1 MYIIGSRALA
11 AHNKIKVESARLA
24 RADFDVFM
32 STDEYD
38 AWYERVSSH
47 VIKFKSKSE
56 YKVSVIL
63 DLYGERK
70 VHYEIENNLL
80 PSVEYIYN
88 RGTMLGPLVDDDFNN
103 TFEALPIADLFATKR
118 AHINHP
124 IHFAKNVQDYLDLQ
138 AYVSENKLKMDL
150 RYAQL
155 RKKETTNRVR
165 RKSTP
170 KLNMTNSEFFSDK
183 HYSVRYFV
191 IHDDIHEAV
200 KHEDRPIYEKMKD
213 DLEMALC
220 LKRKWDDLTH
230 HQQICCV
237 LEESYVIA
245 TERYLLNGERDVSKA
260 FHKALERVCTTLTS
274 GWFRDFAL
282 NNYREVVSKAD
293 LTFIHKVSE
302 NILNGT
308 IKLVDNLS
316 EDDVNYLHRQAHELL
331 HT

>member
-11 AHNKIKVESARLA
+11 AHNKIPVESARLA

-32 STDEYD
+32 STEEYD
-38 AWYERVSSH
+38 LWYERVSPYVLKYSP
-47 VIKFKSKSE
+47 KSE
-56 YKVSVIL
+56 YKHSVLL
-63 DLYGERK
+63 DHPDGRVK
-70 VHYEIENNLL
+70 YEIETDLL
-80 PSVEYIYN
+80 PSVAYIFN
-88 RGTMLGPLVDDDFNN
+88 RGTQRAGAGVLDPFGEV
-103 TFEALPIADLFATKR
+103 FEALPMADLFATKR
-118 AHINHP
+118 AHIHHP
-124 IHFAKNVQDYLDLQ
+124 IHFGKNVQDYLDLQ
-138 AYVSENKLKMDL
+138 AYVTENNLKMDL

-155 RKKETTNRVR
+155 RKKETTKRVK

-213 DLEMALC
+213 DLDMALC
-220 LKRKWDDLTH
+220 LKRKWDELTH
-230 HQQICCV
+230 QQQIRCV

-282 NNYREVVSKAD
+282 NNYREVSSKAD
-293 LTFIHKVSE
+293 LSFIHKVSDQ
-302 NILNGT
+302 ILNGT